1 MAASSIDPGR
11 RFAIATRRVGAAVV
25 SLGLVATGVVLS
37 QKWDGTP
44 ASPDAQATATATTL
58 PPTEG
63 WAEHIEAQAALV
75 ELCRDGLHDPE
86 AQVRYQQA
94 RAAQPSLANGIAPDC
109 RLIVPG
115 P

>member
-11 RFAIATRRVGAAVV
+11 RSPVVTRRVLAAVV
-25 SLGLVATGVVLS
+25 SLGLVVSGVVLS
-37 QKWDGTP
+37 QEWNGTA
-44 ASPDAQATATATTL
+44 ASPDAQATASGTTL
-58 PPTEG
+58 PPTRG
-63 WAEHIEAQAALV
+63 WAEHIEAQATLV
-75 ELCRDGLHDPE
+75 ELCRDGLHDPA